1 MWAAREKTK
10 KADRETESSYAFS
23 SRKRTLNDIA
33 SLIMLMKQV
42 IAFVVVLF
50 LCVSSKRTL
59 MKLFCLKAPII
70 ERNRIVTTR
79 HPIRSFIE

>member
-10 KADRETESSYAFS
+10 KAGRETESSYAFS
-23 SRKRTLNDIA
+23 SRKRPLSDIA
-33 SLIMLMKQV
+33 SLTMLMKQV

-50 LCVSSKRTL
+50 LCVSLKKTL
-59 MKLFCLKAPII
+59 MKLFCLKALIT